1 MQKLIRPGCLL
12 CLILFS
18 LLLADGVCYGSDNSF
33 QFWPSAGVAWEVNKD
48 WTLNYSEQ
56 LRLNDRGGTLYYGQS
71 DFGLIY
77 KSLAE
82 WLDIG
87 VNYTVIYG
95 YGEDADDT
103 DEKRTSLS
111 AILRGKILDRDV
123 SDRLRLEYRDRAE
136 KSNMWRFRN
145 KFTVN
150 RPFENLDT
158 RGIRL
163 LEEGLIK
170 PYVADE
176 IFVDLDGTG
185 FSQNR
190 VYLGIVTRLHKNMS
204 TDFYY
209 VLQTIKDK
217 GAWENNNII
226 GVDFTCHF

>member
-1 MQKLIRPGCLL
+1 MLL
-12 CLILFS
+12 SF
-18 LLLADGVCYGSDNSF
+18 LLANGLCYGSDDSF
-33 QFWPSAGVAWEVNKD
+33 QFWPSAGVTWEANKD
-48 WTLNYSEQ
+48 WTLTYREQ

-71 DFGLIY
+71 DFGLLY

-87 VNYTVIYG
+87 INYTVIYG
-95 YGEDADDT
+95 YGENADST
-103 DEKRTSLS
+103 DENRTSLS
-111 AILRGKILDRDV
+111 AILRSKILDRDV

-150 RPFENLDT
+150 RLFEDLDT
-158 RGIRL
+158 RGLRL
-163 LEEGLIK
+163 LKEGVIK

-176 IFVDLDGTG
+176 IFMNLDGTG

-190 VYLGIVTRLHKNMS
+190 VYLGVVTKLRKNMS

-209 VLQTIKDK
+209 AIQTIKDK

-226 GVDFTCHF
+226 GIDYTYHF